1 MFSMKPLNKEGRN
14 MNMDKERRNMDKEGR
29 NIDTPTKIY
38 TSVLKSLQKGGVGL
52 ASTLGLEQWW

>member
-29 NIDTPTKIY
+29 NIDKEPPTYKNI
-38 TSVLKSLQKGGVGL
+38 QKC
-52 ASTLGLEQWW
+52 T